1 MIYGTVPKRPN
12 DEVLSQLAD
21 LARVPKEKE
30 ARDLFSRSTRPPMLL
45 PELHSFCNRP
55 KNRPNNQAVRE
66 ATQAMY
72 SVLRAINNL
81 STKDRELLV
90 DSYLEYGIRRFLMY
104 ADDYVVN
111 FEDGHIAEKLR
122 QPGRP
127 KGRRDNKNL
136 GLAQLVSDLIYI
148 ADKVGGK
155 LTCEKNIGQ
164 GNLIDAID
172 LLEPSYRPAS
182 SAGPVTVNNRKHEI
196 NCLQA
201 VGRRSDSVCSKMER
215 VRVVRMLD
223 LKDILDSDCSRH

>member
-1 MIYGTVPKRPN
+1 
-12 DEVLSQLAD
+12 
-21 LARVPKEKE
+21 
-30 ARDLFSRSTRPPMLL
+30 
-45 PELHSFCNRP
+45 
-55 KNRPNNQAVRE
+55 
-66 ATQAMY
+66 
-72 SVLRAINNL
+72 
-81 STKDRELLV
+81 
-90 DSYLEYGIRRFLMY
+90 MY

-172 LLEPSYRPAS
+172 LLEPFLPPSVVQQDRSPS
-182 SAGPVTVNNRKHEI
+182 TIENMRF

-201 VGRRSDSVCSKMER
+201 VGRRSDSVCSENGR
-215 VRVVRMLD
+215 GTGCSDAR
-223 LKDILDSDCSRH
+223 LKRHSGLN